1 MSRQV
6 LVVGPALEP
15 DVAME
20 QTFRRLGYTRVTR
33 VNSTA
38 DALEFSSRDNV
49 DLLFLP
55 IDLVDDAALASVE
68 RAVRKDRHMGVVG
81 TGPRADQEF
90 LLRAMRAGIQEF
102 VVRPCSIEELTA
114 VVERLHRRAEV
125 RQVTGQT
132 YAIFS
137 SKGGVGVSTTA
148 VNLASALSVIHS
160 ESRVAVM
167 DLAMPGGDVSLLL
180 NAKPSYTIGDLA
192 ARIDRLDQDMLFSAL
207 TPATEGVWV
216 LAMPEGAHA
225 MDSVDATVTSSVITQ
240 LRQSFTFTLIDC
252 EHQLTERSL
261 AALDAADRVL
271 LLTELKVPAL
281 RSTQRTMTVFR
292 RLGYPIDKLCVVVNR
307 YHSSDVVSTGD
318 AARLLNADIFFNI
331 PNDYKASTDAATD
344 GVAIPTRQPQSKLGV
359 AYLQL
364 AQKLA
369 GGELPERSMKTPA
382 NGSRMRLKQLFGRGR
397 G

>member
-20 QTFRRLGYTRVTR
+20 QTFRRLGYTRLTR
-33 VNSTA
+33 VGSVA
-38 DALEFSSRDNV
+38 DALEFSSRENV

-55 IDLVDDAALASVE
+55 IDQVDDAALAAVE
-68 RAVRKDRHMGVVG
+68 RTSRKDRHMGIVA
-81 TGPRADQEF
+81 TGPRADQEY
-90 LLRAMRAGIQEF
+90 LLRAMRVGIQEF
-102 VVRPCSIEELTA
+102 LVRPCTIEELTA
-114 VVERLHRRAEV
+114 VVERLHRRSEV
-125 RQVTGQT
+125 RQITGQT
-132 YAIFS
+132 FAMFS

-148 VNLASALSVIHS
+148 VNLASALALIHN
-160 ESRVAVM
+160 ESRVAVV

-192 ARIDRLDQDMLFSAL
+192 TRIDRLDQDMLFSAL
-207 TPATEGVWV
+207 TPATDGVWV
-216 LAMPEGAHA
+216 LAMPEGGNA
-225 MDSVDATVTSSVITQ
+225 MDTVDATVTSTVLSQ
-240 LRQSFTFTLIDC
+240 LRQSFTFSLIDC

-292 RLGYPIDKLCVVVNR
+292 RLGYPTDKLCVVVNR
-307 YHSSDVVSTGD
+307 YQSSDVVSTGD

-331 PNDYKASTDAATD
+331 PNDYKASTEAATD
-344 GVAIPTRQPQSKLGV
+344 GIAIPIRHPQSKLGL

-369 GGELPERSMKTPA
+369 GGELPEKSQG
-382 NGSRMRLKQLFGRGR
+382 NGSKSRLKQLFGRGR

>member
-20 QTFRRLGYTRVTR
+20 QTFRRLGYTRLTR
-33 VNSTA
+33 VGSTA
-38 DALEFSSRDNV
+38 DALEFSARENV

-55 IDLVDDAALASVE
+55 IDQVDDAGLAAIE
-68 RAVRKDRHMGVVG
+68 RASRKDRHLGVVA
-81 TGPRADQEF
+81 TGPRSDQEY

-102 VVRPCSIEELTA
+102 LIRPCSIEELTA

-125 RQVTGQT
+125 RQIAGQT
-132 YAIFS
+132 YAMFS

-148 VNLASALSVIHS
+148 VNLASALALIHN
-160 ESRVAVM
+160 ESRVAIV

-192 ARIDRLDQDMLFSAL
+192 SRIDRLDQDMLFSAL
-207 TPATEGVWV
+207 TPATDGVWV
-216 LAMPEGAHA
+216 LAMPEGGNA
-225 MDSVDATVTSSVITQ
+225 MDTVDATVTSTVLSQ
-240 LRQSFTFTLIDC
+240 LRQSFTFSLIDC

-292 RLGYPIDKLCVVVNR
+292 RLGYPTDKLCVVVNR
-307 YHSSDVVSTGD
+307 YQSSDVVSTGD

-331 PNDYKASTDAATD
+331 PNDYKASTEAATD
-344 GVAIPTRQPQSKLGV
+344 GVAIPIRQPQSKLGL

-369 GGELPERSMKTPA
+369 GGTLPEKSQG
-382 NGSRMRLKQLFGRGR
+382 NGSKSRLKQLFGRGR
-397 G
+397 S

>member
-1 MSRQV
+1 MSRQA

-20 QTFRRLGYTRVTR
+20 QTFRRLGYTRITR
-33 VNSTA
+33 VGSAA
-38 DALEFSSRDNV
+38 DALEFAARENV

-55 IDLVDDAALASVE
+55 IDQIDDAGLASVE
-68 RAVRKDRHMGVVG
+68 RVSRQDRHIGVVA
-81 TGPRADQEF
+81 TGPRSDHEY

-102 VVRPCSIEELTA
+102 LVRPSSVEELTA

-132 YAIFS
+132 YAMFS

-148 VNLASALSVIHS
+148 VNLASALAMIHN
-160 ESRVAVM
+160 ESRVAVV

-207 TPATEGVWV
+207 TPATDGVWV
-216 LAMPEGAHA
+216 LAMPEAGNA
-225 MDSVDATVTSSVITQ
+225 MDTVDATVTGAVLAQ

-318 AARLLNADIFFNI
+318 AARLLNADIYFNI
-331 PNDYKASTDAATD
+331 PNDYKASTEAATD
-344 GVAIPTRQPQSKLGV
+344 GVAIPIRQPNSKLGL

-369 GGELPERSMKTPA
+369 GGELPSNKSQG
-382 NGSRMRLKQLFGRGR
+382 NGSKSRLKQLFGRGR
-397 G
+397 A